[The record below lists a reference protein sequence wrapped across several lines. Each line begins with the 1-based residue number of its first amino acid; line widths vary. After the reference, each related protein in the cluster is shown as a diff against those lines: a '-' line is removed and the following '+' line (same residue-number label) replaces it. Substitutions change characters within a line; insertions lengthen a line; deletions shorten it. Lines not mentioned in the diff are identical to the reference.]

1 MEMVVSMADEIMS
14 RKEIAARLRAVAN
27 HTKPW
32 KLSADPN
39 VAWRV
44 ACRQAADHFDAL
56 DSVSLAAP
64 EGGDIILE
72 CAKIALTVLRPN
84 SPDWATYHRLVD
96 GKPLGVGDLAY
107 AWATGCNHMSTHIH
121 DAIMEFK
128 ESSTPQNGQS

>member
-1 MEMVVSMADEIMS
+1 MS
-14 RKEIAARLRAVAN
+14 EPFAHQTIDRLEGDLRAARERITELETELERIR
-27 HTKPW
+27 
-32 KLSADPN
+32 S
-39 VAWRV
+39 
-44 ACRQAADHFDAL
+44 
-56 DSVSLAAP
+56 SAP
-64 EGGDIILE
+64 EGGDIIFE

-121 DAIMEFK
+121 DAIMELK